1 MDLLKVAAADA
12 SEKIGKSLLDA
23 LARLGD
29 DNSIDNVTDAM
40 DGLSTSIANAITGV
54 SLLIQKLGNLPG
66 GGTTPLFDVLFA
78 SGGKGISVL
87 LGEAQKA
94 KTAPSN
100 AEGRSSS
107 RVYLQQLRLENK
119 IVKELNKQRAAELAA
134 LKAKSEVDK
143 LKDKFDVERIGFTL
157 ALNQATDAETK
168 LRLQAKIAILDNN
181 EALAKK
187 INAEMDGAE
196 KAKLLADALVKA
208 GNAALYFKDWADY
221 RAGERGDAASMSNV
235 PASGGTGGGY
245 SPIPTPSFNM
255 GAVQRGEYPVTV
267 NVAGSILTD
276 QDLTNTITDTIL
288 RINKMGRG
296 TTPAGGLSGGT

>member
-1 MDLLKVAAADA
+1 LFGVLIA
-12 SEKIGKSLLDA
+12 ELQKIPGSK
-23 LARLGD
+23 R
-29 DNSIDNVTDAM
+29 VT
-40 DGLSTSIANAITGV
+40 
-54 SLLIQKLGNLPG
+54 
-66 GGTTPLFDVLFA
+66 DVLF
-78 SGGKGISVL
+78 GTNIFGL
-87 LGEAQKA
+87 LGKLAEEDAKSKAGTKPNLEA
-94 KTAPSN
+94 
-100 AEGRSSS
+100 RSSS
-107 RVYLQQLRLENK
+107 RVYGQQLRLENK
-119 IVKELNKQRAAELAA
+119 IIKESNKARADELAK
-134 LKAKSEVDK
+134 LKAKSEIDK
-143 LKDKFDVERIGFTL
+143 LKDKFDVERIGLTL

-196 KAKLLADALVKA
+196 KAKMLADALTKA

-221 RAGERGDAASMSNV
+221 RAGERGDVASMSNV
-235 PASGGTGGGY
+235 PAGGGGGGGAY
-245 SPIPTPSFNM
+245 TPIPTPSFNM
-255 GAVQRGEYPVTV
+255 GAVQRGEYPITL